1 MLWLAALVTVAP
13 LDRIHQIGLDHLVD
27 APSEDIVAI
36 GTCRRPDATER
47 DQVRTHVAS
56 WVAKSLPG
64 QTLAIDP
71 ELRFGCDELT
81 GTIVDVHVDT
91 AGQHGQGYWWT
102 LRVRPDRIQRIVE
115 VTGESSQDWME
126 WSQEVDAQTLA
137 LADLDGDGR
146 LDVVSDRSE
155 HEGGS
160 MEYANDLFGITARS
174 GRRTALG
181 HFDTDVTAM
190 PGLPSLVVAI
200 GDADDYKV
208 FRCIGKDLTLGT
220 CPDIALARMNVRATS
235 AANRL
240 AGADE
245 IPDREELAADLAALG
260 IFDPALLAAAPP
272 TTREQHAERDIARWR
287 AEQRGERTDAELDA
301 AGAVEEAAYEL
312 ALDVAL
318 GHTPCGPTTKAMLAV
333 ARAGHASGVATPAC
347 GPYVWVTW
355 TYETT
360 RVQQLVIVRGGRAT
374 PILRGEDPVDDDPT
388 MEPAPMLT
396 GAFHQGGAAIL
407 RDGRVDVVA
416 GGEVVANQTGVD
428 YAVLADTDRGP
439 VITDGEHYFH
449 AGTSGLEPVNDLAL
463 ALIHHHQAVQEARDV
478 ETPTAEQ
485 LELLGA
491 PAWLISE
498 VQAIEADDD
507 LGNE

>member
-1 MLWLAALVTVAP
+1 MLWLAALVTLAP
-13 LDRIHQIGLDHLVD
+13 LDRIHQIGNDHLTN

-36 GTCRRPDATER
+36 ATCRRPDAAER
-47 DQVRTHVAS
+47 DQVRAHVAG
-56 WVAKSLPG
+56 WITKSLPG

-91 AGQHGQGYWWT
+91 AGEHGQGYWWT

-160 MEYANDLFGITARS
+160 TEYENDLFAITARS

-190 PGLPSLVVAI
+190 PGLSSLVVAI

-208 FRCIGKDLTLGT
+208 FRCIGRDLTLGT
-220 CPDIALARMNVRATS
+220 CPDIALARMNQRAMA

-240 AGADE
+240 AGADDM
-245 IPDREELAADLAALG
+245 PDREELAADLAALG

-287 AEQRGERTDAELDA
+287 AEQRGERSDADLA
-301 AGAVEEAAYEL
+301 AIYAIEDAAYEI

-318 GHTPCGPTTKAMLAV
+318 GDTPCGPTTKAMLAA
-333 ARAGHASGVATPAC
+333 ARAGHVSGVATPAC

-355 TYETT
+355 RHDDTM
-360 RVQQLVIVRGGRAT
+360 RVQQLVLVRGGRAT
-374 PILRGEDPVDDDPT
+374 PILRGEDEVQPAPT
-388 MEPAPMLT
+388 WEPEPMLT
-396 GAFHQGGAAIL
+396 GAFHPGGAAIVQN
-407 RDGRVDVVA
+407 GRVDVVA
-416 GGEVVANQTGVD
+416 GGEVVASQTDVH
-428 YAVLADTDRGP
+428 YTAYGP
-439 VITDGEHYFH
+439 VIFDGEHYFR
-449 AGTSGLEPVNDLAL
+449 AGKHGLELVNDLAL
-463 ALIHHHQAVQEARDV
+463 ALIKQHEALQEARGA

-491 PAWLISE
+491 PAWLVSE

-507 LGNE
+507 LGHE